1 MKKIALLFI
10 FLPLLLSAQQVEG
23 EWFGS
28 VKIAGRDFRLQFNI
42 AKSGDSL
49 RAEMISLDQGARA
62 TEADVVEYEGD
73 SLMIGINKI
82 NLRYSGIFGGD
93 SIKGT
98 FSQGFLKVAMNLY
111 REQRSA
117 QTQRRPQEP
126 QEPYPYISEMV
137 TFRNG
142 DVTLAGTL
150 TQPRGGEAR
159 AAAVLVTGSGA
170 QNRDE
175 EIMGHR
181 PFLVAADY
189 LTRNGIAVLR
199 YDDRGTAQ
207 STGDFARATT
217 LDFAEDARAA
227 VKFLSNRGFE
237 KIGVI
242 GHSEG
247 GTIAPIVAVEE
258 PELDYIVLLAG
269 TGVRGDSIVLMQ
281 SDLIAAAMGANVIQ
295 RGMNRAVNRT
305 IYNKVLAGESRE
317 QIAQYLQKTAMM
329 PADRAEQT
337 AAQMTTSWYR
347 TFLQYDPEPVLEKV
361 TCRVLA
367 LNGEKDLQVPCKENL
382 EAIERAL
389 VKGGNRDYKI
399 VALPGLNH
407 LFQQCDKGLPQE
419 YGTIEQTIAPEVL
432 EIIRDFILFPT
443 IL

>member
-49 RAEMISLDQGARA
+49 RAEMISLDQGARPLA
-62 TEADVVEYEGD
+62 ADVVEYEGD

-150 TQPRGGEAR
+150 TLPRGGEAR

-181 PFLVAADY
+181 PFLVVADY

-347 TFLQYDPEPVLEKV
+347 TFLQYDPEHVLEKV